1 MKKEM
6 TIAISGNSGFIGRH
20 LTAFFAARGD
30 VIVPLKHSMFRM
42 KSNEKLRQALT
53 GCDVVINLAGA
64 AINQRWT
71 QKAKRKIMNSRVYTT
86 RRLVSVINEM
96 EVKPEVF
103 ISASAVGIY
112 PDKGIYS
119 ESSTSEGTG
128 FLADVCIRWEDEAQK
143 LSRDV
148 RLVIARFGVVLAKD
162 GGALPKMLLPFRFFL
177 GGKIASGKQGFSW
190 IHIEDV
196 LNAIPFII
204 AHKDLSGVVNLVA
217 PQPLTNKALTKVIA
231 QVMHRPAWLTIPRKV
246 FQYMYGEG
254 EEVLTKGQQ
263 AYPARLLSAGYLF
276 RYSDI
281 RQALYSFMI

>member
-64 AINQRWT
+64 AIKQRWT